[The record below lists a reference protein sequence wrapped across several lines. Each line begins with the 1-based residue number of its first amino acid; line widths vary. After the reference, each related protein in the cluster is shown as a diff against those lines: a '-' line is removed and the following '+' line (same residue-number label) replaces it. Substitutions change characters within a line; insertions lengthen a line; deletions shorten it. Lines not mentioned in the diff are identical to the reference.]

1 MNFSWPRTGKK
12 VTALRGLDIEFAG
25 ANAPGGGTIYV
36 NGLGK
41 NQMLSARGRRCF
53 LIEFKNED
61 LVSEGFTSGASILF
75 RDDATVTYNLT
86 NRKAWKECG

>member
-41 NQMLSARGRRCF
+41 NQNAICSR
-53 LIEFKNED
+53 
-61 LVSEGFTSGASILF
+61 TPLF
-75 RDDATVTYNLT
+75 S
-86 NRKAWKECG
+86 NRI